1 VSTVDDRDGKVQR
14 VLDVVRIAI
23 ARGSYADMSD
33 LEVAFGDRAEFV
45 PVDLDGT
52 TAETVKALQGCHALV
67 VALHRLD
74 RSLLGAL
81 AGTISVVGRSGIGLD
96 SIDLDAA
103 QDAGIA
109 VIHQPDYGSRE
120 VATHA
125 LALIMAVHR
134 RIVESDR
141 LARSGWHGRAAVGD
155 IGALEQMR
163 AGVVGAGRIG
173 RHLIEMLRP
182 LVGEILVFDPYATAI
197 PDGVR
202 HVTVLQDLL
211 RECSIVSLHLPLTG
225 ETRDLIGRAELEL
238 LGPGGILVNVSRGG
252 LVNETALAD
261 ALAQGVIAGAGFDV
275 LTQEPPPS
283 DHVLLSAPNMI
294 LTPHTAW
301 YSLASEHRCKHWTI
315 GDVIA
320 YLHSES
326 LQGRLAVDPRR

>member
-1 VSTVDDRDGKVQR
+1 MHE
-14 VLDVVRIAI
+14 VVRIAI
-23 ARGSYADMSD
+23 ARGSYADTSD
-33 LEVAFGDRAEFV
+33 LEASFGDRAEFV
-45 PVDLDGT
+45 TIDLGGT
-52 TAETVKALQGCHALV
+52 TSETVEALQGCQALV

-74 RSLLGAL
+74 RTLLGAL

-103 QDAGIA
+103 QEAGIA

-134 RIVESDR
+134 RILESDR

-155 IGALEQMR
+155 IRALEQMR
-163 AGVVGAGRIG
+163 AGIVGAGRIG

-182 LVGEILVFDPYATAI
+182 LVGEILVFDPYASTM

-202 HVTVLQDLL
+202 RVTDLHDLL
-211 RECSIVSLHLPLTG
+211 TECSIVSLHLPLTDA
-225 ETRDLIGRAELEL
+225 TRDIIGASELEII
-238 LGPGGILVNVSRGG
+238 GSEGILVNVSRGG
-252 LVNETALAD
+252 LVNEAALAD
-261 ALAQGVIAGAGFDV
+261 ALARGVIAGAGFDV
-275 LTQEPPPS
+275 LSQEPPAS
-283 DHVLLSAPNMI
+283 DHPLLAVPNII

-301 YSLASEHRCKHWTI
+301 YSLASEYRCKHWTI

-320 YLHSES
+320 YLTGGT
-326 LQGRLAVDPRR
+326 LQGRLAVVPHREIKA